1 MDAIGLDWYMASK
14 TEDEEIFEKTGI
26 RMVPWGQGFKDM
38 TPAIEAF
45 NGEILNR
52 TLVHN
57 NNPIMTWNVS
67 NTMSVSDPAG
77 NMKVDKSKTRF
88 RIDGAVALIMAAGLK
103 SSDTSK
109 EVVRSAYEDMTP
121 DQINERMK
129 F

>member
-1 MDAIGLDWYMASK
+1 
-14 TEDEEIFEKTGI
+14 
-26 RMVPWGQGFKDM
+26 M

-52 TLVHN
+52 TLAHN
-57 NNPIMTWNVS
+57 NNPIMTWNIS

-103 SSDTSK
+103 SMDTSK
-109 EVVRSAYEDMTP
+109 PAMQSAYENMNP
-121 DQINERMK
+121 DQISERMA